1 MLQHFSWFLDYSCSS
16 DHSFDCN
23 SSHIVGHSSIVE
35 SSHTTTTGFG
45 RSIGFSHTLDCTGRN
60 SSLVSCSHTVA
71 SCSHNIVDGRNFVS
85 HITDY
90 LDSSN
95 SVPDSGHSSKL
106 GYHFHR
112 LHHSCMPHRILQ
124 FLMLCYYPA
133 TVHQIKSP

>member
-1 MLQHFSWFLDYSCSS
+1 MLQHFSLFLDYSCNS
-16 DHSFDCN
+16 DRSFDCN

-35 SSHTTTTGFG
+35 SSHTATGFG
-45 RSIGFSHTLDCTGRN
+45 RSIGFSHTLDCIGHN

-85 HITDY
+85 HITK
-90 LDSSN
+90 
-95 SVPDSGHSSKL
+95 SVLDSGHSSKL

-133 TVHQIKSP
+133 AVHQIKSP